1 MDELKQGEI
10 IKRIFISLVFIAIL
24 NALSFCKA
32 EAEVLHIPTDYSTIQ
47 EGINTAIVGDTILVA
62 PGTYGEN
69 INFNGSNI
77 TVASLYLTTQDKS
90 YISKTIID
98 GNQNGGVVTFENG
111 EDSTAFLCGF
121 TIVHGNNVFGGG
133 IYCKYSS
140 SPSLEN
146 VIISENSASHSGGGI
161 YCKYSSSPC
170 LKNLIIINNTST
182 SYGGGIYCEDNSS
195 PDLDDVTIS
204 GNYSHH
210 GGGICCL
217 FDSSPSLKNVIIS
230 DNTATWYGGGIGC
243 FYESNIH
250 VENATIVGNSASD
263 RGAGIYCYE
272 SSPTLINTI
281 VSCNMDNYGLYAYS
295 CEPSVVYS
303 DFYENEFG
311 NFCGCGEV
319 IGVNVSTN
327 IHGDSCDAHYNI
339 QENPL
344 FVDPVNGDYHL
355 SWIDYPVPDETMS
368 PCIDAGD
375 PNSPPDPDGTI
386 ADIGA
391 FYFQQG
397 VSVDE
402 LAQTSEF
409 NLKNYPN
416 PITSNINNLTISF
429 FVKNP
434 GNIKI
439 QLFNVKGQLVSTIIH
454 EDKDSGKYLI
464 TYPINELSSGIYFT
478 RMNVDGIEREIRK
491 VVLLR

>member
-1 MDELKQGEI
+1 MSVLLFYNAVAD
-10 IKRIFISLVFIAIL
+10 RIY
-24 NALSFCKA
+24 
-32 EAEVLHIPTDYSTIQ
+32 IPADHNTIQ
-47 EGINTAIVGDTILVA
+47 EGINAANQGDTVLVDA
-62 PGTYGEN
+62 GTYGEN

-77 TVASLYLTTQDKS
+77 TVASLYLATQDTS
-90 YISKTIID
+90 YISQTIID
-98 GNQNGGVVTFENG
+98 GNQNGSVVTFENG

-121 TIVHGNNVFGGG
+121 TIINGYADFGSG

-140 SPSLEN
+140 SPRLEN
-146 VIISENSASHSGGGI
+146 VIISENNASHSGGGI

-170 LKNLIIINNTST
+170 LKNVIIINNTST

-195 PDLDDVTIS
+195 PCLEKVTIS
-204 GNYSHH
+204 GNDSHH

-217 FDSSPSLKNVIIS
+217 FDSSPSLKNVIIA

-243 FYESNIH
+243 FYDSNIY

-272 SSPTLINTI
+272 SSPTLINTV
-281 VSCNMDNYGLYAYS
+281 VSYNMNNYGLYAYF
-295 CEPSVVYS
+295 CEPSVAYS
-303 DFYENEFG
+303 DFYNNEFG

-327 IHGDSCDAHYNI
+327 IHGDSCDAYYNI

-344 FVDPVNGDYHL
+344 FVDPINGDYHL
-355 SWIDYPVPDETMS
+355 SWIDYPIPDETMS

-375 PNSPPDPDGTI
+375 PNSPADPDGTI

-391 FYFQQG
+391 FYFHQG
-397 VSVDE
+397 VSIDE
-402 LAQTSEF
+402 PEQPSDF

-416 PITSNINNLTISF
+416 PMTSNIHNLTVGFSI
-429 FVKNP
+429 NRP
-434 GNIKI
+434 GKVKI

-454 EDKDSGKYLI
+454 EDKISGEYSI
-464 TYPINELSSGIYFT
+464 SHPINELSSGIYFT
-478 RMNVDGIEREIRK
+478 RLSVDGIGREIKK
-491 VVLLR
+491 VILLR